1 MRDAGHESVKPG
13 TIVRVL
19 IDTFFARGL
28 RQNYWRGTAMA
39 AEIRRLFKTKNAAFR
54 RHVIRD
60 QARYLFNAVRPVEGD
75 TTERAR
81 AAVNWILLAQRA
93 TPDDGVSL
101 GYFPCERNRPP
112 WQSSYPETTGYI
124 ITSLLA
130 FAERY
135 GDDAARDAALR
146 MARWEI
152 AVQMPSGAVQG
163 GPVCPADEQTPA
175 AFNTGMVLDG
185 LCSAY
190 AATKDP
196 AMLAAARR
204 AADFLTND
212 LDDQGYFRT
221 NGAYVSAGE
230 IKTYTCLC
238 AWALFRFGVAVDAES
253 YRQAAVRCIEAALRQ
268 QQDNGWFAHNCL
280 TRSDAPLTHTI
291 GYTLQGVLEVGVAA
305 DRPDF
310 VNAARRCVDRIIP
323 RIDARGYLP
332 GLFYSD
338 WEPAGFS
345 SCLTGSAQIA
355 VVGFRLAEITR
366 VDIYRSAAD
375 RLVNYLK
382 ALQRID
388 PGAPEFSGAVSGSFP
403 ILGEYMRAGYPNWA
417 TKYYLDALL
426 MQDRLRTDGSSAT
439 PISPR
444 Q

>member
-1 MRDAGHESVKPG
+1 MSVKLG
-13 TIVRVL
+13 TTVRVVL
-19 IDTFFARGL
+19 DTYFARGL
-28 RQNYWRGTAMA
+28 RRNYWRGAAMA
-39 AEIRRLFKTKNAAFR
+39 AEIMQLFKLENADFR

-60 QARYLFNAVRPVEGD
+60 QARYLFNTVRPIEGE
-75 TTERAR
+75 TAERAR
-81 AAVNWILLAQRA
+81 AAVNWILLAQRT

-101 GYFPCERNRPP
+101 GYFPCERNRAP
-112 WQSSYPETTGYI
+112 WQPSYPETTGYI

-135 GDDAARDAALR
+135 GDATARDAALR
-146 MARWEI
+146 MAQWEMG
-152 AVQMPSGAVQG
+152 VQMSSGAVQG
-163 GPVCPADEQTPA
+163 GPVCPPDEQTPA

-190 AATKDP
+190 GATGNP
-196 AMLAAARR
+196 AILAAARR
-204 AADFLTND
+204 AAVFLVDD
-212 LDDQGYFRT
+212 LGDDGYFRT
-221 NGAYVSAGE
+221 NGAFVSAGE

-238 AWALFRFGVAVDAES
+238 AWAIFRFGDAANAES
-253 YRQAAVRCIEAALRQ
+253 FRLAAVRCIEAALRQ
-268 QQDNGWFAHNCL
+268 QQANGWFAHNCL

-291 GYTLQGVLEVGVAA
+291 GYTLQGVLEVGLAA
-305 DRPDF
+305 GRPDF
-310 VNAARRCVDRIIP
+310 VTAVRRCVDRIIP

-355 VVGFRLAEITR
+355 VVCYRLAEITH
-366 VDIYRSAAD
+366 VDAYRAAAD

-382 ALQRID
+382 VLQRVD
-388 PGAPEFSGAVSGSFP
+388 PQAPEISGAIPGSFP

-426 MQDRLRTDGSSAT
+426 LQDRLRAT
-439 PISPR
+439 GTQAAQATLR
-444 Q
+444 